1 MKDILKS
8 NVCYLATSS
17 KNGKPN
23 VVPMGLVQPIDDSTV
38 MIVDVRMNK
47 TMCNLSENEQVAL
60 AVTDSAKM
68 QAYQLKGKANVVT
81 SGEIFENA
89 NLLVKEKAVIKSKRL
104 QERLKTTT
112 DPVIRKKIEAMLDN
126 KSVPKSAVIISIE
139 EIYSTM
145 STV

>member
-8 NVCYLATSS
+8 NICYLATSS

-47 TMCNLSENEQVAL
+47 TRCNLSENEQVAL

-89 NLLVKEKAVIKSKRL
+89 NQLAKEKADKKSKRL
-104 QERLKTTT
+104 QERLKETT
-112 DPVIRKKIEAMLDN
+112 DPVIRKKIEAMLGN